1 MKKKYGIDFILGI
14 IAGIVIYILTD
25 LVSEIVYVE
34 IYFNIKANYINLVF
48 CIFILMGSAFMIITL
63 LYKKPSVLSMI
74 IRFLV
79 FLISFVVI
87 VILISGSGLIPSV
100 EQLLK
105 MDVSSATDN
114 ISGLMMGVFLIVVL
128 LTAVITIMIAVIIVI
143 IKAVVKRLK
152 NLKKNR

>member
-79 FLISFVVI
+79 FLISFVVFFLEI
-87 VILISGSGLIPSV
+87 GGSGLIPSV

-128 LTAVITIMIAVIIVI
+128 FTAVITIMIAVIMVI